1 MRTLFVCACA
11 LAGGLAG
18 CSRQPAQQSCVGL
31 NPLACLAAVQVPI
44 EPEPHDNNAAAAV
57 KPVTTVAWRSDEPPR
72 PLVHHAVHRTPRP
85 IKVAAKTEAAVPLP
99 RRSPKKDQQTTV
111 NAIASEAARAN
122 ATDPP
127 STNTVGL
134 APTTQQQVAAAS
146 DVAER
151 MSVGALDASPEVAI
165 LVTPLDVKSL
175 SELSGKTIAID
186 DRYSEQIKSVR
197 NAMTAAGAREV
208 QLSKGQATAINRL
221 VSNEVPAAIVTLVS
235 ASAADSFP
243 ELARFRAFRIPLSP
257 RSSLAKP

>member
-1 MRTLFVCACA
+1 LRTLLICACT

-44 EPEPHDNNAAAAV
+44 EPESHDNNAATTV

-72 PLVHHAVHRTPRP
+72 PLVHNAVHRAPRP
-85 IKVAAKTEAAVPLP
+85 TKVAAKAEATIPLP
-99 RRSPKKDQQTTV
+99 RRSPQKNQQTTV
-111 NAIASEAARAN
+111 NAVASEAARAN

-151 MSVGALDASPEVAI
+151 MSVAALDGLSDVAI
-165 LVTPLDVKSL
+165 LVTGPDVKSL
-175 SELSGKTIAID
+175 SELIGKSIAID
-186 DRYSEQIKSVR
+186 DRYSEQIKSIR
-197 NAMTAAGAREV
+197 TALAAAGAPEV
-208 QLSKGQATAINRL
+208 ELSKGQTTAINRL
-221 VSNEVPAAIVTLVS
+221 VSHEVPAAVVALVS

-243 ELARFRAFRIPLSP
+243 ELVRYKTFRVPLSP
-257 RSSLAKP
+257 RSSPAKP